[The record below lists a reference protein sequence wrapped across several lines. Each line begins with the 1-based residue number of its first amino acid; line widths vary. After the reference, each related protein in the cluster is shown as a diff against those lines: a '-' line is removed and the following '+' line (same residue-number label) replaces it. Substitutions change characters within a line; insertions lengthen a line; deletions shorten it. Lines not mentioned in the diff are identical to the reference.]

1 MLEYINNSLIPFQH
15 TLQTFTDQLHKQT
28 IPLFGATIKY
38 ETAADTSN
46 KLDDDGKKFR
56 QQVTSTFLYYA
67 QAVDPKMMV
76 THRTIA
82 SRQEAPTESTMEKA
96 KYFLDYEA
104 SHPYTIM
111 SYSSSNMVLAAHS
124 DASYLTKPKARSRSG
139 GHFFMSNNSANP

>member
-1 MLEYINNSLIPFQH
+1 MPEYINNSLIPFQH

-67 QAVDPKMMV
+67 QAVDPKMLV
-76 THRTIA
+76 ALSAIA
-82 SRQEAPTESTMEKA
+82 SSQAAPIEATMDK
-96 KYFLDYEA
+96 
-104 SHPYTIM
+104 
-111 SYSSSNMVLAAHS
+111 
-124 DASYLTKPKARSRSG
+124 
-139 GHFFMSNNSANP
+139 